1 MAIGAA
7 KLVNERLNKL
17 EMGAIGLIICAAI
30 LLTLSN
36 LTVNIT
42 QVNLIDAGFLGR
54 EYIFTGVFIII
65 IIFCE
70 LIQRRIQRI
79 RSILFAIESG
89 SFLVLANYWISPVSG
104 NVMHLFAGTVSLP
117 WELITGILGAI
128 ILVLA
133 NVFSIGA
140 LQNGFKSGN
149 ANTVIPIQQV
159 PVNIAPIFIY
169 FSIFGK
175 TTPSTYSVTLMLIAI
190 VLIIISSYI
199 LAKRQIQ
206 LDAIK

>member
-1 MAIGAA
+1 
-7 KLVNERLNKL
+7 
-17 EMGAIGLIICAAI
+17 MGAIGLIICAAI

-133 NVFSIGA
+133 ECFFNWG
-140 LQNGFKSGN
+140 
-149 ANTVIPIQQV
+149 
-159 PVNIAPIFIY
+159 
-169 FSIFGK
+169 
-175 TTPSTYSVTLMLIAI
+175 
-190 VLIIISSYI
+190 
-199 LAKRQIQ
+199 LAKR
-206 LDAIK
+206 L